1 MARTCVRSDNA
12 RALYVAS
19 VLSRVHAH
27 DCTHARTRSML
38 KLTFFTL
45 ACLNSWCR
53 CYYVANTVKTRATH
67 AEANARLSYIVL
79 LFKSLTDL
87 CPLVRLQPIN
97 QSIGFPGFTIDF
109 PVINTE
115 ANYSLHTPGYVYL

>member
-1 MARTCVRSDNA
+1 MFYRKYVPYKSGSMARTCVRSDNA

-45 ACLNSWCR
+45 ACLKKLIQTLG
-53 CYYVANTVKTRATH
+53 ADATM
-67 AEANARLSYIVL
+67 
-79 LFKSLTDL
+79 
-87 CPLVRLQPIN
+87 
-97 QSIGFPGFTIDF
+97 
-109 PVINTE
+109 
-115 ANYSLHTPGYVYL
+115 